1 MDFRDAEGID
11 WDDEE
16 DEEGNLVHCL
26 RHGVTEAVVDQV
38 LRNDPSLVKTRL
50 KTATFAVL
58 GPDDEGVLWLLYF
71 DWSHNRGDWLRPVT
85 GRQAKEQERVEWA
98 RTRRVR

>member
-38 LRNDPSLVKTRL
+38 LRNDPSLVKT
-50 KTATFAVL
+50 
-58 GPDDEGVLWLLYF
+58 
-71 DWSHNRGDWLRPVT
+71 
-85 GRQAKEQERVEWA
+85 
-98 RTRRVR
+98 

>member
-11 WDDEE
+11 WDNED

-26 RHGVTEAVVDQV
+26 RHGVTESVVDQV

-58 GPDDEGVLWLLYF
+58 GRTTKECSGFCISIGHIIEG
-71 DWSHNRGDWLRPVT
+71 T
-85 GRQAKEQERVEWA
+85 GCGP
-98 RTRRVR
+98 